1 MTVVLALVV
10 FVLVSGGTYLLL
22 QRTLTR
28 IILGLG
34 LIGHGANLLLQRTLT
49 RIILGL
55 GLIGHGANLLLV
67 TAGGRAGTPAFV
79 GDEGPFSDPLAQAMV
94 LTAIVIGFGMTGLL
108 LTLGYRSWQLNRHD
122 EVEDDLEDRRIAR
135 GEHPLSRHDDNG
147 DGDDGNGA
155 VPDAPGGTA

>member
-10 FVLVSGGTYLLL
+10 FVLVSAGTYLLL

-34 LIGHGANLLLQRTLT
+34 LIGHGANLV
-49 RIILGL
+49 
-55 GLIGHGANLLLV
+55 LIA
-67 TAGGRAGTPAFV
+67 AGGRAGNPPFV
-79 GDEGPFSDPLAQAMV
+79 GDDGPFADPLAQAMV
-94 LTAIVIGFGMTGLL
+94 LTAIVIGFGMTGFL

-135 GEHPLSRHDDNG
+135 HEHPLSRHDD
-147 DGDDGNGA
+147 D
-155 VPDAPGGTA
+155 VPDTADGGDRDGEAR